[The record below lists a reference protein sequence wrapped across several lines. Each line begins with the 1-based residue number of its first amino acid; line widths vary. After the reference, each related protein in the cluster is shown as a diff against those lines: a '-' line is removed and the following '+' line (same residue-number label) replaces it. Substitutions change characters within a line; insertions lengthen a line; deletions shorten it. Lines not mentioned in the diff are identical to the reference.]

1 MGLLVDGVWHDQ
13 WYDTASTG
21 GRFVRKE
28 SQFRDGLD
36 KGFEAVPGRYHLYAG
51 YACPWSHRVLI
62 MRALKGLEEMISV
75 SLVNARMAANG
86 WTFLPGDGVA
96 ADTVNGASF
105 VHQIYAAA
113 DSAYTGRATI
123 PILWDKQEK
132 RIVNNESAE
141 ILRILGRAF
150 DAVGAVPGD
159 YYPEALRDE
168 IDSVNA
174 VVYEQINNAVYRAG
188 FATTQQAYEEAVVP
202 LFGALEAMEHRL
214 GASDWLVGERMT
226 EADIRLFPTL
236 VRFDAVYH
244 GHFKC
249 NLRRIGDYPNLSRYT
264 RRLATDPLIAPTV
277 RLAHIKAH
285 YYGSHLTINP
295 TGIVPLGP
303 LDPLAT
309 CHSETG
315 N

>member
-1 MGLLVDGVWHDQ
+1 MGLLVDGIWHDQ

-28 SQFRDGLD
+28 SQFREGLD
-36 KGFEAVPGRYHLYAG
+36 ARFEAVAGRYHLYAG

-62 MRALKGLEEMISV
+62 MRALKGLEEAISV
-75 SLVNARMAANG
+75 SLVNAQMAENG
-86 WTFLPGDGVA
+86 WTFLPGDGVV
-96 ADTVNGASF
+96 ADTVNGARF

-113 DSAYTGRATI
+113 DPTYTGRATI

-150 DAVGAVPGD
+150 DDAGALPGD
-159 YYPEALRDE
+159 YYPDALRAE
-168 IDSVNA
+168 IDAVNA

-188 FATTQQAYEEAVVP
+188 FATSQQAYEEAVVP
-202 LFGALEAMEHRL
+202 LFGALDEMEMRL
-214 GASDWLVGERMT
+214 DASEWLVGDRMT

-249 NLRRIGDYPNLSRYT
+249 NLRRIGDYPSLSRYT
-264 RRLATDPLIAPTV
+264 RRLATDPLIGPTV
-277 RLAHIKAH
+277 QLAHIKAH
-285 YYGSHLTINP
+285 YYGSHLTVNP
-295 TGIVPLGP
+295 TGIIPLGP
-303 LDPLAT
+303 LDPLAS
-309 CHSETG
+309 CHSGTG
-315 N
+315 K